1 MSSQVGH
8 LCIFSRP
15 HRARSV
21 RKVPAERG
29 GSTGFGDW
37 VDRDGRLI
45 FLEKTVRTVPYGFLG
60 VIFGVYLDQLGFTK
74 VTIGIV
80 LTATVLSSAFYTF
93 IISFVADRIGRRR
106 TLVFFAL
113 TDFVAGTL
121 LFVSTDWWAPVLAG
135 IVGNMTVGAGE
146 VGPFLSLEQ
155 AILPRTAR
163 ADRRTLAFSV
173 YNLVGYGASSAGAL
187 LAGLPR
193 YMGYPP
199 LFLAYMIS
207 GLIGAVLY
215 SSLSGAVEP
224 KSRPGRRPALSPR
237 GRPIVAKLS
246 TLFALDAF
254 GVGFI
259 GQSIL
264 SYYFFLRFGL
274 DLATLGAIF
283 FATQLVTALSFLL
296 SERIARRIGLLR
308 TMVFTH
314 VPSNVFLIGVAFAS
328 TPLTAVLLLLCRQS
342 LSQMDVPARQSYVM
356 AIVDESD
363 RTAAA
368 GLTSTTRT
376 VSSSISPSL
385 AGYALANLWL
395 GVPLVA
401 AGILKLAYDALIY
414 KEFRQVRPPEERGV
428 DPK

>member
-1 MSSQVGH
+1 MVRTSG
-8 LCIFSRP
+8 SR
-15 HRARSV
+15 
-21 RKVPAERG
+21 G
-29 GSTGFGDW
+29 W
-37 VDRDGRLI
+37 IDRDGKVI

-60 VIFGVYLDQLGFTK
+60 VLFGVYLAQLRFSTLA
-74 VTIGIV
+74 IGIV
-80 LTATVLSSAFYTF
+80 LTLTVLSSAFYTF
-93 IISFVADRIGRRR
+93 IISFVADRVGRRK

-121 LFVSTDWWAPVLAG
+121 FLISTDWWAPVLAG

-193 YMGYPP
+193 YVGYSP
-199 LFLAYMIS
+199 LFLGYMIS

-215 SSLSGAVEP
+215 SSLSGAVEAEP
-224 KSRPGRRPALSPR
+224 RPARRSVLSAR

-246 TLFALDAF
+246 ALFAVDAF
-254 GVGFI
+254 GGGFI

-264 SYYFFLRFGL
+264 SYYFYLRFGL
-274 DLATLGAIF
+274 DLSTLGVIF

-314 VPSNVFLIGVAFAS
+314 VPSNVLLVSVAFAP
-328 TPLTAVLLLLCRQS
+328 TPLTAVFLLLCRQS

-356 AIVDESD
+356 AIVDEPD

-385 AGYALANLWL
+385 AGYALANLWV

-401 AGILKLAYDALIY
+401 AGVLKLAYDALIY
-414 KEFRQVRPPEERGV
+414 VNFRRVQPPEERGV
-428 DPK
+428 DPR